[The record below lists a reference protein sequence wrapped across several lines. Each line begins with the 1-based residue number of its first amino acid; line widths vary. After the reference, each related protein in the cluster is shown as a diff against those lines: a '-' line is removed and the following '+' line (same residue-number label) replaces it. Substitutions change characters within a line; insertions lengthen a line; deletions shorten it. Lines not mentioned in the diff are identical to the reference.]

1 MAAASVA
8 LLIGCASQPVDSNL
22 VGLNSRDTVVKPDP
36 RIARSSAALAE
47 LLDRASP
54 GCSAAVA
61 VRGAVVWADALGTAD
76 LASGAALSTASQFDI
91 ASLSKQFTATA
102 ILLLQREGALSLS
115 DPVGTYVDGLPR
127 WSRSITLDAL
137 MHHTSHIPD
146 YWVKL
151 AEWGFEF
158 TTPATQADA
167 LRAIAAESTLEKG
180 DGYLYSNS
188 NYILLAEVVQRVSG
202 QSLAQFLDSRIFSP
216 LALDMRLDPSFTGPE
231 LAVSYDDDTLPTRA
245 AWAFYGA
252 YGVVTTPSELARW
265 GDQYRDS
272 EIVGDIATNAVD
284 SGKPGEP
291 TEGRQYGAGIHLE
304 FDGSL
309 RHDGR
314 LGGYITTMKVS
325 PDRETTVVV
334 MCNGHLVDRFGVAEA
349 LWDIWVGPQGD

>member
-1 MAAASVA
+1 MA
-8 LLIGCASQPVDSNL
+8 LLVGCAGQQIDSSSL
-22 VGLNSRDTVVKPDP
+22 ELSSTDTRVRPDSRL
-36 RIARSSAALAE
+36 ALSSTALAQRIHAE
-47 LLDRASP
+47 AP

-61 VRGAVVWADALGTAD
+61 LRGEVVWADALGTAD
-76 LASGAALSTASQFDI
+76 LANGTALTTATQFDI

-102 ILLLQREGALSLS
+102 VLQLQREGALSLA
-115 DPVGTYVDGLPR
+115 DPIATYVDGLPR
-127 WSRSITLDAL
+127 WGKTITLDQL

-146 YWVKL
+146 YWMKL
-151 AEWGFEF
+151 DQWGYEF

-167 LRAIAAESTLEKG
+167 LRAIAAVGALEAET
-180 DGYLYSNS
+180 GYLYSNS

-202 QSLAQFLDSRIFSP
+202 ERLPDYLANHIFTP
-216 LALDMRLDPSFTGPE
+216 LGLDMRLDPSFAGVD

-265 GDQYRDS
+265 GDQYRES
-272 EIVGDIATNAVD
+272 EVIGDDAYNNAVD

-291 TEGRQYGAGIHLE
+291 TEGRRYGAGIHLE
-304 FDGSL
+304 LDGSL

-325 PDRETTVVV
+325 PDRGTTVVV
-334 MCNGHLVDRFGVAEA
+334 MCNGHLADRFGVSQA